1 MKKVFAFLLTAAMLL
16 ALAACGGNQGSSGN
30 QGDSQGSGGSDGDAL
45 HVGMICEGLGTQ
57 SFNDDVMQGLETA
70 EKELGIQKDYIEIG
84 EVSDTANS
92 LRTLI
97 GQGCTFMVVP
107 SSNYRDAMVEVAE
120 EYPDVKFLYLAAAEE
135 GYDNIMSV
143 EYKENEAAF
152 LAGALA
158 ASLSKSGKIGTVL
171 AVQEP
176 LQLRYQ
182 YGYMAGAYTVD
193 PSCEVTAVFTNSYS
207 DTNLGKEMA
216 TSLYQQ
222 GADYVSC
229 YAGACNLGVFA
240 AADEAGDGNFCLGA
254 ATGQFDKNP
263 NKIVAS
269 VVKPVNDAIVSVL
282 KAYVEDGTF
291 QGGSV
296 SVWGLKEEGVGLR
309 YTNMNDDLLAS
320 IPQEVLDKVEE
331 LRGQVS
337 DGTIQVPGTAEEFEA
352 FKAG

>member
-1 MKKVFAFLLTAAMLL
+1 MKKVLAFLLSAAMLL
-16 ALAACGGNQGSSGN
+16 ALAACGGNQGGADT
-30 QGDSQGSGGSDGDAL
+30 GTGGEGGEAL
-45 HVGMICEGLGTQ
+45 HVGMICESLGTQ
-57 SFNDDVMQGLETA
+57 SFNDDVLLGLETA
-70 EKELGIQKDYIEIG
+70 VAELGIKEDHIEIR
-84 EVSDTANS
+84 EVSDAANS

-97 GQGCTFMVVP
+97 SQGCTFMVVP
-107 SSNYRDAMVEVAE
+107 SSSYRDAMVEVAE

-135 GYDNIMSV
+135 GVDNIMSV

-182 YGYMAGAYTVD
+182 YGYMAGAYMID
-193 PSCEVTAVFTNSYS
+193 PACEVTAVFTNSYS
-207 DTNLGKEMA
+207 DTNIGKEMA
-216 TSLYQQ
+216 TALYQQ

-240 AADEAGDGNFCLGA
+240 AADEAGDGSYCLGA

-269 VVKPVNDAIVSVL
+269 VVKPINDAIVSVL
-282 KAYVEDGTF
+282 KAYVENGTF
-291 QGGSV
+291 QGGTV

-309 YTNMNDDLLAS
+309 YTTMNDDLLAS

-331 LRGQVS
+331 LKGQVS

-352 FKAG
+352 FKAGR